1 MITMGFNNAIRS
13 WRSRPCVVRIAMRL
27 VQLLEYSARSSVSGE
42 RPVLESILLVPRSEF
57 GDICN
62 GGDVGRGE
70 RHC

>member
-1 MITMGFNNAIRS
+1 
-13 WRSRPCVVRIAMRL
+13 MRL